1 MPQLRIDRG
10 RQAPLDLFDPLGNVA
25 EPFRV
30 ANRIAPALF
39 VGNDSQS
46 LTQGRG
52 QLGQLFFH
60 RKSLKRQALSRKRPF
75 MGSGSLKKILIVDD
89 DVGLMRVIRE
99 ALTSFLHCEVDTSP
113 SPEYGFELAL
123 TKTYDLLIFDFSMPM
138 IDGAMLF
145 FLIGKAYNH
154 AKPPR
159 IVPPLLLVTG
169 RGDEKRAQELLK
181 EAGVHGLVAKPFVI
195 NRLLEKVK
203 KALPGI
209 ESVPGV

>member
-1 MPQLRIDRG
+1 MF
-10 RQAPLDLFDPLGNVA
+10 DLFDPFGNFT

-30 ANRIAPALF
+30 PSRVASTFFI
-39 VGNDSQS
+39 GNDDQA
-46 LTQGRG
+46 LTQGGG
-52 QLGQLFFH
+52 QLGQRFFH
-60 RKSLKRQALSRKRPF
+60 RKSLKRPVLSRKRPF
-75 MGSGSLKKILIVDD
+75 MGNASPKKILIVDD

-113 SPEYGFELAL
+113 TPEYGFELAL
-123 TKTYDLLIFDFSMPM
+123 TRTYDLMIFDFSMPM

-203 KALPGI
+203 EALPGI
-209 ESVPGV
+209 ESARGV